1 MPFFRHIMRVLNPT
15 KHNETIE
22 SEVKNMRLEVKY
34 PLQAERLNYAMK
46 LRGIK
51 AVKLCALTGLDKATI
66 SNYRHGYFR
75 PTEKDRLNTIAKAL
89 HVAPEWLDGYDVPME
104 KYESNLTPLHSSA
117 MRNINQ
123 LEYISCGCGT
133 FNEGSIVGVLS
144 LPAEMF
150 KPSSE
155 YFAITAQGDSMI
167 NAGIEDGDILI
178 FEVTNIPLENKIGA
192 FCLENEYAICKK
204 YKSTDGQIFLL
215 SANDN
220 YAPILIDPMDE
231 CFRCVGILVNVIKQ
245 VR

>member
-1 MPFFRHIMRVLNPT
+1 MEKEKEALFASRLIEAMR
-15 KHNETIE
+15 I
-22 SEVKNMRLEVKY
+22 
-34 PLQAERLNYAMK
+34 
-46 LRGIK
+46 RGIK
-51 AVKLCALTGLDKATI
+51 AVKLAKLTGMRESDI
-66 SNYRHGYFR
+66 SNYRHGYYK
-75 PTEKDRLNTIAKAL
+75 PLPDKMKELAKAL

-117 MRNINQ
+117 MRSINQ

>member
-1 MPFFRHIMRVLNPT
+1 M
-15 KHNETIE
+15 E
-22 SEVKNMRLEVKY
+22 KNKE
-34 PLQAERLNYAMK
+34 PLFAQRLNDA
-46 LRGIK
+46 LRYRGMK
-51 AVKLCALTGLDKATI
+51 AVKLCGLTGIRKSDI
-66 SNYRHGYFR
+66 SNYRHGYYK
-75 PTEKDRLNTIAKAL
+75 PTGTNLIKLAKAL